1 MLNSANLKLLLAA
14 LAVVFSVYACV
25 HKTQL
30 GRVPTLPGA
39 IVQGEPAQDDD
50 ARKAAFSYR
59 NHTLTP
65 VARFTVRARLL
76 HAERDRFDRESAVS
90 PIDFALGWNDMSND
104 AVLSKLEISQDNRW
118 FMYRW
123 GPEGP
128 PVPPEVI
135 ARNSANMHLIPASD
149 EVLRRLEKVPP
160 GAIVT
165 LGGWLV
171 DVSGG
176 DNWSWRTSRTRT
188 DTGNGACEIV
198 YVEDVQGGGD

>member
-14 LAVVFSVYACV
+14 LAVVFSVYACI
-25 HKTQL
+25 HKANV

-39 IVQGEPAQDDD
+39 VVQGEPEQDDG
-50 ARKAAFSYR
+50 ARRSAFTYR

-65 VARFTVRARLL
+65 AARFVVRARLL
-76 HAERDRFDRESAVS
+76 RSERYRFDREAAVS

-104 AVLSKLEISQDNRW
+104 AVLSKLDISQANRW
-118 FMYRW
+118 YMYRW
-123 GPEGP
+123 GDEGP

-149 EVLRRLEKVPP
+149 EVLRKLERVPP

-165 LGGWLV
+165 LSGWLV
-171 DVSGG
+171 DVSSG
-176 DNWSWRTSRTRT
+176 DGWSWRTSRTRT